1 MSEHKEITGFLK
13 QVPLFARLSTGHL
26 RAIAKSCT
34 ERSFTEGE
42 TVLQQG
48 NPGVGLFIIVSGS
61 VRVQKENEDGTVF
74 EIAVHKAGEVLGEMS
89 VLDGAARSASV
100 IALEDCETLVLPSWA
115 FNAFLQ
121 THPEVALEILPVVV
135 QRFRETNNALIHM
148 KSKQGT

>member
-1 MSEHKEITGFLK
+1 MNETKEITGFLK
-13 QVPLFARLSTGHL
+13 QVPLFSRLSPGHL

-34 ERSFTEGE
+34 ERSFAGGDII
-42 TVLQQG
+42 LRQG

-61 VRVQKENEDGTVF
+61 VKVQKEQRDGSVYA
-74 EIAVHKAGEVLGEMS
+74 IAEHRSGDVLGEMS

-100 IALEDCETLVLPSWA
+100 IALEDTRTLVLPSWA

-135 QRFRETNNALIHM
+135 QRFRETNEALIHL
-148 KSKQGT
+148 KSQC